1 MMNHRSMLQIIRFP
15 SSKTSSGSN
24 AMNTQSLLKN
34 RRGSIAMMTAILIPL
49 LLGGIAFA
57 IELSR
62 YLHIKSLVGAAID
75 HAALSSV
82 ILDQQDRVQ
91 NVQEVFNLNFPQNY
105 RSFVELTSVD
115 VSEINF
121 AAASTNALNPGDALE
136 IKVDVRGSIQT
147 SFGSLLGVDKVDF
160 NYSSKAAREVFNG
173 EIVMTMSVAGTMCAE
188 KIALPNGTQ
197 DILPGDVL
205 ISLRPD
211 RNCTDFNGLKDA
223 MRTFL
228 DIVET
233 NLQVANAR
241 IGVIPYNVKVQFPD
255 PSLVP
260 PSLAPGVAQGGD
272 EATFYSVPPTN
283 GAPVPQL
290 VPLVNNGAAIR
301 SMIDNFTLTPEATA
315 WSRPNVA
322 AHVAGLM
329 LDPEHHRY
337 FPGGAEPTNF
347 GNDKVKKI
355 LILMSDGISS
365 GCCFTNW
372 PEGQFRNQYVYSYRP
387 DLDELENTCRLLKEN
402 GVEIFTVLFG
412 VNDGQSGAE
421 EINNAFA
428 RCASGEY
435 AEPDKEKNPGIML
448 KCDLKTNCYKADNV
462 DRLMTAYED
471 IALTL
476 STPRIVE

>member
-1 MMNHRSMLQIIRFP
+1 MSHP
-15 SSKTSSGSN
+15 SFLTD
-24 AMNTQSLLKN
+24 
-34 RRGSIAMMTAILIPL
+34 RRGGIAVMTAVLLPL

-57 IELSR
+57 VEVSR
-62 YLHIKSLVGAAID
+62 YMHIKSLVGAAID
-75 HAALSSV
+75 QAALSSV
-82 ILDQQDRVQ
+82 ILDDQDRQQ
-91 NVQEVFNLNFPQNY
+91 NVMEVFNLNFPQKY
-105 RSFVELTSVD
+105 RSFVDLTSVN
-115 VSEINF
+115 VSEINY
-121 AAASTNALNPGDALE
+121 AAAAKNELAPGQALE
-136 IKVDVRGSIQT
+136 IKVDVNGSIQT
-147 SFGSLLGVDKVDF
+147 SFGKLLGIDTVDF
-160 NYSSKAAREVFNG
+160 NYSSKAARDVFNG
-173 EIVMTMSVAGTMCAE
+173 EIVMTMSVAGTMCAD
-188 KIALPNGTQ
+188 KIAMPNGDS

-211 RNCTDFNGLKDA
+211 RSCKDFNGLKDA
-223 MRTFL
+223 LRTFL

-233 NLQVANAR
+233 NLQVANAS

-255 PSLVP
+255 PNLVP
-260 PSLAPGVAQGGD
+260 PSLAPGSARGGD
-272 EATFYSVPPTN
+272 DTTFYSVPPTN
-283 GAPVPQL
+283 GAPVPKMI
-290 VPLVNNGAAIR
+290 PLINNGRAIR
-301 SMIDNFTLTPEATA
+301 AMIDGFQLTHEATA

-329 LDPEHHRY
+329 LDPEHYNY
-337 FPGGAEPTNF
+337 FPGGARPSPFLNKE
-347 GNDKVKKI
+347 VKKI

-387 DLDELENTCRLLKEN
+387 DLDELQNTCRLLKQN

-412 VNDGQSGAE
+412 VNDGQAGAK

-435 AEPDKEKNPGIML
+435 ADPDLEQNDAASL

-462 DRLMTAYED
+462 DRLNTAYED

-476 STPRIVE
+476 STPRIVD